1 MVVSIFLKNSA
12 NSKQKIDDYIVLLI
26 HFLSHIHNATKKDGL
41 GSTVGAG
48 IFVVY
53 GVVANQIA
61 GPAVVFSF
69 LFAAFS
75 SFLSAL
81 CYAEFAARIPLSG
94 SAYTFAYM
102 SMGEFIAW
110 FIGWNLTLE
119 YGVSAA
125 AVARGSVV
133 SVI

>member
-1 MVVSIFLKNSA
+1 LFA
-12 NSKQKIDDYIVLLI
+12 
-26 HFLSHIHNATKKDGL
+26 DGL

-48 IFVVY
+48 IFVIY
-53 GVVANQIA
+53 GVVASTTA
-61 GPAVVFSF
+61 GPAIVFSF
-69 LFAAFS
+69 LFAAIA

-81 CYAEFAARIPLSG
+81 CYSEFAARIPLSG

-102 SMGEFIAW
+102 SMGEFLAW

-125 AVARGSVV
+125 AVARGCVRCDVV
-133 SVI
+133 LDV

>member
-1 MVVSIFLKNSA
+1 MESWKFSNFLRKPSLNVA
-12 NSKQKIDDYIVLLI
+12 LLQNDRNGLKRVLGPLDLI
-26 HFLSHIHNATKKDGL
+26 GYGL

-53 GVVANQIA
+53 GVVANSIA

-81 CYAEFAARIPLSG
+81 CYAGMFVTSSFDVLRLS
-94 SAYTFAYM
+94 SHA
-102 SMGEFIAW
+102 
-110 FIGWNLTLE
+110 LQ
-119 YGVSAA
+119 
-125 AVARGSVV
+125 
-133 SVI
+133 